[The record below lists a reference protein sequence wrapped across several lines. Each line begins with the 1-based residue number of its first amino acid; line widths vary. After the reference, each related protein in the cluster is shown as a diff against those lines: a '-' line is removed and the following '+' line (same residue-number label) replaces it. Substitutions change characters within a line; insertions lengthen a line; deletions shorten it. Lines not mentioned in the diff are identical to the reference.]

1 MSTLLQSLQ
10 QSGPLA
16 ISILLLLLICSV
28 SVWTILIS
36 KILVWKKYRSSNKD
50 VLRNFEEVNNL
61 FQFIEQTKQCSEGPV
76 QRFVIDASQEIDQLK
91 PLTHSKIE
99 YRSELIELLDRS
111 FEAMVVHEELKLRTG
126 QSTLATISVTAP
138 FVGLLGTVLGVIDTF
153 QGISQLQSVELTV
166 VGPGISE
173 ALVATGA
180 GLFAAIPAVV
190 AYNLFNA
197 YIRDSIE
204 QIESLSLKFLQRLH
218 LQFLL
223 TNEKKATRKDLSPTV
238 REFALI
244 CLMVYQYLPKLG
256 GSLNSDHFKRMEHAK
271 KLLTRIHD
279 ERGVSTLQQQL
290 HNAIEYVKT
299 KPIQAPDRGRKSR
312 EEREAAEA
320 VPTFFKGDVPEERD
334 FKSNK
339 DEKEVQSNIFS
350 RNLPKDKEF

>member
-1 MSTLLQSLQ
+1 MSPLLQSLQ

-36 KILVWKKYRSSNKD
+36 KILIWKKYRSSNKN

-138 FVGLLGTVLGVIDTF
+138 FIGLLGTVLGVIDTF

-223 TNEKKATRKDLSPTV
+223 TNEKK
-238 REFALI
+238 
-244 CLMVYQYLPKLG
+244 
-256 GSLNSDHFKRMEHAK
+256 N
-271 KLLTRIHD
+271 
-279 ERGVSTLQQQL
+279 
-290 HNAIEYVKT
+290 
-299 KPIQAPDRGRKSR
+299 
-312 EEREAAEA
+312 
-320 VPTFFKGDVPEERD
+320 
-334 FKSNK
+334 
-339 DEKEVQSNIFS
+339 
-350 RNLPKDKEF
+350 

>member
-1 MSTLLQSLQ
+1 M
-10 QSGPLA
+10 
-16 ISILLLLLICSV
+16 
-28 SVWTILIS
+28 
-36 KILVWKKYRSSNKD
+36 N
-50 VLRNFEEVNNL
+50 
-61 FQFIEQTKQCSEGPV
+61 
-76 QRFVIDASQEIDQLK
+76 ASQEIDQLQ

-111 FEAMVVHEELKLRTG
+111 FEAMIVHEELELRTG

-197 YIRDSIE
+197 YISESIE

-223 TNEKKATRKDLSPTV
+223 TNEKKK
-238 REFALI
+238 
-244 CLMVYQYLPKLG
+244 
-256 GSLNSDHFKRMEHAK
+256 
-271 KLLTRIHD
+271 
-279 ERGVSTLQQQL
+279 
-290 HNAIEYVKT
+290 
-299 KPIQAPDRGRKSR
+299 
-312 EEREAAEA
+312 
-320 VPTFFKGDVPEERD
+320 
-334 FKSNK
+334 
-339 DEKEVQSNIFS
+339 
-350 RNLPKDKEF
+350 

>member
-1 MSTLLQSLQ
+1 MSPLLQSLQ

-16 ISILLLLLICSV
+16 ISILLLLRICSV

-223 TNEKKATRKDLSPTV
+223 TNEKK
-238 REFALI
+238 
-244 CLMVYQYLPKLG
+244 
-256 GSLNSDHFKRMEHAK
+256 N
-271 KLLTRIHD
+271 
-279 ERGVSTLQQQL
+279 
-290 HNAIEYVKT
+290 
-299 KPIQAPDRGRKSR
+299 
-312 EEREAAEA
+312 
-320 VPTFFKGDVPEERD
+320 
-334 FKSNK
+334 
-339 DEKEVQSNIFS
+339 
-350 RNLPKDKEF
+350 

>member
-1 MSTLLQSLQ
+1 MSPLLQSLQ

-153 QGISQLQSVELTV
+153 EGISQLQSVELTV

-223 TNEKKATRKDLSPTV
+223 TNEKK
-238 REFALI
+238 
-244 CLMVYQYLPKLG
+244 
-256 GSLNSDHFKRMEHAK
+256 N
-271 KLLTRIHD
+271 
-279 ERGVSTLQQQL
+279 
-290 HNAIEYVKT
+290 
-299 KPIQAPDRGRKSR
+299 
-312 EEREAAEA
+312 
-320 VPTFFKGDVPEERD
+320 
-334 FKSNK
+334 
-339 DEKEVQSNIFS
+339 
-350 RNLPKDKEF
+350 

>member
-1 MSTLLQSLQ
+1 MSPLLHSLQ

-36 KILVWKKYRSSNKD
+36 KILVWKKYRSSNTD
-50 VLRNFEEVNNL
+50 VLRIFEEENNL
-61 FQFIEQTKQCSEGPV
+61 VQFIEQTKQCSEGPL
-76 QRFVIDASQEIDQLK
+76 QRFVIDANHEIDQVK
-91 PLTHSKIE
+91 PLTQSKIE
-99 YRSELIELLDRS
+99 HRSELIDLLDRS
-111 FEAMVVHEELKLRTG
+111 FEAMIVHEELKLRTG

-190 AYNLFNA
+190 AYNLFNS
-197 YIRDSIE
+197 YIRDSVE

-223 TNEKKATRKDLSPTV
+223 TNEKK
-238 REFALI
+238 
-244 CLMVYQYLPKLG
+244 
-256 GSLNSDHFKRMEHAK
+256 N
-271 KLLTRIHD
+271 
-279 ERGVSTLQQQL
+279 
-290 HNAIEYVKT
+290 
-299 KPIQAPDRGRKSR
+299 
-312 EEREAAEA
+312 
-320 VPTFFKGDVPEERD
+320 
-334 FKSNK
+334 
-339 DEKEVQSNIFS
+339 
-350 RNLPKDKEF
+350 

>member
-1 MSTLLQSLQ
+1 MSPLLQSLQ

-36 KILVWKKYRSSNKD
+36 RILVWKKYRSSNKEA
-50 VLRNFEEVNNL
+50 LRIFEEVNSL
-61 FQFIEQTKQCSEGPV
+61 FQFIEQTKKCSEGPV
-76 QRFVIDASQEIDQLK
+76 QKFVMNASQEIDQLK

-111 FEAMVVHEELKLRTG
+111 FEAMIVHEELELRTG

-223 TNEKKATRKDLSPTV
+223 TNEKKK
-238 REFALI
+238 
-244 CLMVYQYLPKLG
+244 
-256 GSLNSDHFKRMEHAK
+256 
-271 KLLTRIHD
+271 
-279 ERGVSTLQQQL
+279 
-290 HNAIEYVKT
+290 
-299 KPIQAPDRGRKSR
+299 
-312 EEREAAEA
+312 
-320 VPTFFKGDVPEERD
+320 
-334 FKSNK
+334 
-339 DEKEVQSNIFS
+339 
-350 RNLPKDKEF
+350 

>member
-1 MSTLLQSLQ
+1 MSPLLQSLQ

-36 KILVWKKYRSSNKD
+36 KILIWKKYRSSNKD

-223 TNEKKATRKDLSPTV
+223 TNEKK
-238 REFALI
+238 
-244 CLMVYQYLPKLG
+244 
-256 GSLNSDHFKRMEHAK
+256 N
-271 KLLTRIHD
+271 
-279 ERGVSTLQQQL
+279 
-290 HNAIEYVKT
+290 
-299 KPIQAPDRGRKSR
+299 
-312 EEREAAEA
+312 
-320 VPTFFKGDVPEERD
+320 
-334 FKSNK
+334 
-339 DEKEVQSNIFS
+339 
-350 RNLPKDKEF
+350 

>member
-1 MSTLLQSLQ
+1 MSPLLQSLQ

-28 SVWTILIS
+28 SVWTIFIS

-50 VLRNFEEVNNL
+50 ILRIFEEENNL
-61 FQFIEQTKQCSEGPV
+61 VQFIEQTKQCSEGPL
-76 QRFVIDASQEIDQLK
+76 QRFVIDANHEIDQVK
-91 PLTHSKIE
+91 PLTQSKIE
-99 YRSELIELLDRS
+99 HRSELIDLLDRS
-111 FEAMVVHEELKLRTG
+111 FEAMIVHEELKLRTG

-190 AYNLFNA
+190 AFNLFNS
-197 YIRDSIE
+197 YIRDSVE

-223 TNEKKATRKDLSPTV
+223 TNEKK
-238 REFALI
+238 
-244 CLMVYQYLPKLG
+244 
-256 GSLNSDHFKRMEHAK
+256 N
-271 KLLTRIHD
+271 
-279 ERGVSTLQQQL
+279 
-290 HNAIEYVKT
+290 
-299 KPIQAPDRGRKSR
+299 
-312 EEREAAEA
+312 
-320 VPTFFKGDVPEERD
+320 
-334 FKSNK
+334 
-339 DEKEVQSNIFS
+339 
-350 RNLPKDKEF
+350 

>member
-1 MSTLLQSLQ
+1 MSPLLQSLQ

-28 SVWTILIS
+28 SVWTIFIS

-50 VLRNFEEVNNL
+50 VLRIFEEENNL
-61 FQFIEQTKQCSEGPV
+61 VQFIEQTKQCSEGPL
-76 QRFVIDASQEIDQLK
+76 QRFVIDANHEIDQVK
-91 PLTHSKIE
+91 PLTQSKIE
-99 YRSELIELLDRS
+99 HRSELIDLLERS
-111 FEAMVVHEELKLRTG
+111 FEAMIVHEELKLRTG

-190 AYNLFNA
+190 AYNLFNS
-197 YIRDSIE
+197 YIRDSVE

-223 TNEKKATRKDLSPTV
+223 TNEKK
-238 REFALI
+238 
-244 CLMVYQYLPKLG
+244 
-256 GSLNSDHFKRMEHAK
+256 N
-271 KLLTRIHD
+271 
-279 ERGVSTLQQQL
+279 
-290 HNAIEYVKT
+290 
-299 KPIQAPDRGRKSR
+299 
-312 EEREAAEA
+312 
-320 VPTFFKGDVPEERD
+320 
-334 FKSNK
+334 
-339 DEKEVQSNIFS
+339 
-350 RNLPKDKEF
+350 

>member
-1 MSTLLQSLQ
+1 MSPLLQSLQ

-50 VLRNFEEVNNL
+50 VLRIFEELNNL

-197 YIRDSIE
+197 YIHDSIE

-223 TNEKKATRKDLSPTV
+223 KNEKK
-238 REFALI
+238 
-244 CLMVYQYLPKLG
+244 
-256 GSLNSDHFKRMEHAK
+256 N
-271 KLLTRIHD
+271 
-279 ERGVSTLQQQL
+279 
-290 HNAIEYVKT
+290 
-299 KPIQAPDRGRKSR
+299 
-312 EEREAAEA
+312 
-320 VPTFFKGDVPEERD
+320 
-334 FKSNK
+334 
-339 DEKEVQSNIFS
+339 
-350 RNLPKDKEF
+350 

>member
-1 MSTLLQSLQ
+1 MSPLLQSLQ

-99 YRSELIELLDRS
+99 YRSELIELLERS

-197 YIRDSIE
+197 YIRDSVE
-204 QIESLSLKFLQRLH
+204 QMESLSLRFLQRLH

-223 TNEKKATRKDLSPTV
+223 TNEKK
-238 REFALI
+238 
-244 CLMVYQYLPKLG
+244 
-256 GSLNSDHFKRMEHAK
+256 N
-271 KLLTRIHD
+271 
-279 ERGVSTLQQQL
+279 
-290 HNAIEYVKT
+290 
-299 KPIQAPDRGRKSR
+299 
-312 EEREAAEA
+312 
-320 VPTFFKGDVPEERD
+320 
-334 FKSNK
+334 
-339 DEKEVQSNIFS
+339 
-350 RNLPKDKEF
+350 

>member
-1 MSTLLQSLQ
+1 MSPLLQSLQ

-36 KILVWKKYRSSNKD
+36 RILVWKKYRSSNKEA
-50 VLRNFEEVNNL
+50 LRIFEEVNSL

-76 QRFVIDASQEIDQLK
+76 QKFVMNASQEIDQLQ
-91 PLTHSKIE
+91 PLTQSKIE

-111 FEAMVVHEELKLRTG
+111 FEAMIVHEELELRTG

-197 YIRDSIE
+197 YISESIE

-223 TNEKKATRKDLSPTV
+223 TNEKK
-238 REFALI
+238 
-244 CLMVYQYLPKLG
+244 
-256 GSLNSDHFKRMEHAK
+256 N
-271 KLLTRIHD
+271 
-279 ERGVSTLQQQL
+279 
-290 HNAIEYVKT
+290 
-299 KPIQAPDRGRKSR
+299 
-312 EEREAAEA
+312 
-320 VPTFFKGDVPEERD
+320 
-334 FKSNK
+334 
-339 DEKEVQSNIFS
+339 
-350 RNLPKDKEF
+350 

>member
-1 MSTLLQSLQ
+1 MSPLLQSLQ

-28 SVWTILIS
+28 SVWTIFIS

-50 VLRNFEEVNNL
+50 VLRIFEEENNL
-61 FQFIEQTKQCSEGPV
+61 VQFIEQTKQCSEGPL
-76 QRFVIDASQEIDQLK
+76 QRFVIDANHEIDQVK
-91 PLTHSKIE
+91 PLTQSKIE
-99 YRSELIELLDRS
+99 HRSELIDLLDRS
-111 FEAMVVHEELKLRTG
+111 FESMIVHEELKLRTG

-190 AYNLFNA
+190 AYNLFNS
-197 YIRDSIE
+197 YIRDSVE

-223 TNEKKATRKDLSPTV
+223 TNEKK
-238 REFALI
+238 
-244 CLMVYQYLPKLG
+244 
-256 GSLNSDHFKRMEHAK
+256 N
-271 KLLTRIHD
+271 
-279 ERGVSTLQQQL
+279 
-290 HNAIEYVKT
+290 
-299 KPIQAPDRGRKSR
+299 
-312 EEREAAEA
+312 
-320 VPTFFKGDVPEERD
+320 
-334 FKSNK
+334 
-339 DEKEVQSNIFS
+339 
-350 RNLPKDKEF
+350 

>member
-1 MSTLLQSLQ
+1 MSPLLHSLQ

-50 VLRNFEEVNNL
+50 VLRIFEEENNL
-61 FQFIEQTKQCSEGPV
+61 VQFIEQTKQCSEGPL
-76 QRFVIDASQEIDQLK
+76 QRFVIDANHEIDQVK
-91 PLTHSKIE
+91 PLTQSKIE
-99 YRSELIELLDRS
+99 HRSELIDLLDRS
-111 FEAMVVHEELKLRTG
+111 FEAMIVHEELKLRTG

-190 AYNLFNA
+190 AYNLFNS
-197 YIRDSIE
+197 YIRDSVE

-218 LQFLL
+218 MQFLL
-223 TNEKKATRKDLSPTV
+223 TNEKK
-238 REFALI
+238 
-244 CLMVYQYLPKLG
+244 
-256 GSLNSDHFKRMEHAK
+256 N
-271 KLLTRIHD
+271 
-279 ERGVSTLQQQL
+279 
-290 HNAIEYVKT
+290 
-299 KPIQAPDRGRKSR
+299 
-312 EEREAAEA
+312 
-320 VPTFFKGDVPEERD
+320 
-334 FKSNK
+334 
-339 DEKEVQSNIFS
+339 
-350 RNLPKDKEF
+350 

>member
-1 MSTLLQSLQ
+1 MSPLLQSLQ

-28 SVWTILIS
+28 SVWTIFIS

-50 VLRNFEEVNNL
+50 VLRIFEEENNL
-61 FQFIEQTKQCSEGPV
+61 VQFIEQTKQCSEGPL
-76 QRFVIDASQEIDQLK
+76 QRFVNDANHEIDQVK
-91 PLTHSKIE
+91 PLTQSKIE
-99 YRSELIELLDRS
+99 HRSELIDLLDRS
-111 FEAMVVHEELKLRTG
+111 FEAMIVHEELKLRTG

-190 AYNLFNA
+190 AYNLFNS
-197 YIRDSIE
+197 YIRDSVE

-223 TNEKKATRKDLSPTV
+223 TNEKK
-238 REFALI
+238 
-244 CLMVYQYLPKLG
+244 
-256 GSLNSDHFKRMEHAK
+256 N
-271 KLLTRIHD
+271 
-279 ERGVSTLQQQL
+279 
-290 HNAIEYVKT
+290 
-299 KPIQAPDRGRKSR
+299 
-312 EEREAAEA
+312 
-320 VPTFFKGDVPEERD
+320 
-334 FKSNK
+334 
-339 DEKEVQSNIFS
+339 
-350 RNLPKDKEF
+350 